1 MREITSLE
9 EFQMALTQPSI
20 FIFSSTDCLPCTLL
34 KKWLEKEYPQE
45 DINIVLVENIAL
57 RSITDDI
64 YILPTIVY
72 YQDGKVSIQIEDF
85 DKTLIRDMIQKK
97 KNHIEKTQK
106 KEEKQDLKPVDVD
119 QILKALQDKLQY
131 L

>member
-1 MREITSLE
+1 
-9 EFQMALTQPSI
+9 MALTQPSI

-45 DINIVLVENIAL
+45 DINILLVENIAL

-119 QILKALQDKLQY
+119 QILKALHYKLQY